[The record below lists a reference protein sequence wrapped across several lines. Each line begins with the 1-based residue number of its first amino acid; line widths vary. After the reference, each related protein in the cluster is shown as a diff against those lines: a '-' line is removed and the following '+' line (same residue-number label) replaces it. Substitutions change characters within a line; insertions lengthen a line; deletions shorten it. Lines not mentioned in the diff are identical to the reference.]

1 MKNICFTRFFYSN
14 LLILGVHLGGQK
26 NKIRKDINTFAM
38 CEYNNFYCLDIKQSF
53 KELKKILLLI
63 EYICSN
69 KGKLLIASGNI
80 FIMEP
85 DLAKL
90 ILCRHKSLVAFV
102 DANFAGF
109 VTNYVRP
116 KYGIPSLSFLAN
128 SDRCWYGTAECFS
141 FAIPTISFA
150 DLHMFQPFIINL
162 MVYNFLGNSKSSHI
176 SVFFIILFS
185 FCLLISKIRS
195 KSFFFR
201 KGYLRNLFFF

>member
-1 MKNICFTRFFYSN
+1 MKSINFTRFFYSN

-26 NKIRKDINTFAM
+26 NKIRKDINNFAM

-63 EYICSN
+63 EFVCSN

-80 FIMEP
+80 YIIEA

-90 ILCRHKSLVAFV
+90 ILCRHKALIAFA

-109 VTNYVRP
+109 LTNYVRP

-128 SDRCWYGTAECFS
+128 SDRCWYGAAECFS
-141 FAIPTISFA
+141 FAI
-150 DLHMFQPFIINL
+150 LL
-162 MVYNFLGNSKSSHI
+162 FL
-176 SVFFIILFS
+176 
-185 FCLLISKIRS
+185 LLIYIC
-195 KSFFFR
+195 FNH
-201 KGYLRNLFFF
+201 LLLI